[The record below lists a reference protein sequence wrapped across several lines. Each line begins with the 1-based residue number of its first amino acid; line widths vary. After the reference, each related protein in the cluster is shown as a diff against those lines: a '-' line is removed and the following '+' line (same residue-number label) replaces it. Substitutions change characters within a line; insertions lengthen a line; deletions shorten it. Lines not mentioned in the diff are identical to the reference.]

1 MQIVVTAFLDE
12 SRALVEE
19 SLRLVDDYQH
29 KQPDFPARLVDW
41 LRRAEET
48 LKKHRRSQLA
58 PLSAL
63 RARALAAIAG
73 VQEGTESAA
82 RRLQARKQTAGAC
95 ALLLGQAQDL
105 LHEAQAALEPRR
117 DEAARLIQQILQI
130 LIQNGLLPALLDA
143 ASGRPAERLALVWQ
157 ACQTRP
163 EVANGARQ
171 VLGLVAWADALRLI
185 DETLDAW
192 RL

>member
-73 VQEGTESAA
+73 VHEGAESAA

-130 LIQNGLLPALLDA
+130 LIQNGLLSALLDA

-171 VLGLVAWADALRLI
+171 VQGLVAWADALRLI

>member
-19 SLRLVDDYQH
+19 SMRLVDLYQDKH
-29 KQPDFPARLVDW
+29 PDFQDRLVGW

-48 LKKHRRSQLA
+48 LKKHRRSQLG

-63 RARALAAIAG
+63 RARALAALAG
-73 VQEGTESAA
+73 VHEGVDPAA

-95 ALLLGQAQDL
+95 ALLLGQAQGL
-105 LHEAQAALEPRR
+105 LYEAQAALEPKR
-117 DEAARLIQQILQI
+117 DEAARLLQQMLQI
-130 LIQNGLLPALLDA
+130 LLQGGVLPPLLA
-143 ASGRPAERLALVWQ
+143 AAGPAERLALVWQ

-171 VLGLVAWADALRLI
+171 ILGLVAWADALRLI

>member
-1 MQIVVTAFLDE
+1 MQIVVTACLDE
-12 SRALVEE
+12 ARALVEE
-19 SLRLVDDYQH
+19 STRLVDLYQDKH
-29 KQPDFPARLVDW
+29 PDFPVRLVDW

-48 LKKHRRSQLA
+48 LKQHRRTQLG
-58 PLSAL
+58 PMSAL
-63 RARALAAIAG
+63 RARALATIAG
-73 VQEGTESAA
+73 VHEGADPVA
-82 RRLQARKQTAGAC
+82 RRLQARKQSAGAC
-95 ALLLGQAQDL
+95 ALLLGQAQGL
-105 LHEAQAALEPRR
+105 LHEVCAALEPKR
-117 DEAARLIQQILQI
+117 DEAARLLQQMLQI
-130 LIQNGLLPALLDA
+130 LLQGGVLQPLLA
-143 ASGRPAERLALVWQ
+143 AAPGSAERLALVWQ

>member
-1 MQIVVTAFLDE
+1 MQIVVTACLDE
-12 SRALVEE
+12 ARALVEE
-19 SLRLVDDYQH
+19 STRLVDLYQD
-29 KQPDFPARLVDW
+29 KSPDFPERLVDW
-41 LRRAEET
+41 LRRVEQM
-48 LKKHRRSQLA
+48 LKQHRRSQLA

-63 RARALAAIAG
+63 RARALAEIAG
-73 VQEGTESAA
+73 VHEGAEPAA

-95 ALLLGQAQDL
+95 ALLLGQAQGL
-105 LHEAQAALEPRR
+105 LHEVCAVLEPKR
-117 DEAARLIQQILQI
+117 DEAARLIQQMLQI
-130 LIQNGLLPALLDA
+130 LFQAGVLQSLLA
-143 ASGRPAERLALVWQ
+143 AVSGSAERLALIWQ

-171 VLGLVAWADALRLI
+171 ILGLVAWADALRLI

>member
-1 MQIVVTAFLDE
+1 MQIVVTACLDE
-12 SRALVEE
+12 ARALVEE
-19 SLRLVDDYQH
+19 STRLVDLYQD
-29 KQPDFPARLVDW
+29 KRPDFPVRLVDW

-48 LKKHRRSQLA
+48 LKQHRRTQLGSM
-58 PLSAL
+58 SAL

-73 VQEGTESAA
+73 VHEGGEPAA
-82 RRLQARKQTAGAC
+82 RRLQARRQTAGAC
-95 ALLLGQAQDL
+95 ALLLGQAQGL
-105 LHEAQAALEPRR
+105 LHEVCAALEPKR
-117 DEAARLIQQILQI
+117 DEAARLLQQMLQI
-130 LIQNGLLPALLDA
+130 LLQGGVLQPLLA
-143 ASGRPAERLALVWQ
+143 AAPGPAERLALVWQ

-171 VLGLVAWADALRLI
+171 ILGLVAWADALRLI

>member
-73 VQEGTESAA
+73 VYEGAESAA

>member
-12 SRALVEE
+12 SQALVEE
-19 SLRLVDDYQH
+19 STRLVDLYQDKH
-29 KQPDFPARLVDW
+29 PDFPQRLIGW

-48 LKKHRRSQLA
+48 LRQYRRSQLA
-58 PLSAL
+58 PMSAL
-63 RARALAAIAG
+63 RARALAAVAG
-73 VQEGTESAA
+73 VHDGADPAA

-95 ALLLGQAQDL
+95 ALLLGQAQGL
-105 LHEAQAALEPRR
+105 LHEAQAVLEPKR
-117 DEAARLIQQILQI
+117 DEAARLIQQMLQI
-130 LIQNGLLPALLDA
+130 LLQAAVLQPLLAA
-143 ASGRPAERLALVWQ
+143 ASGPAERLALVWQ

-171 VLGLVAWADALRLI
+171 ILGLVAWADALRLI

>member
-12 SRALVEE
+12 SQALVEE
-19 SLRLVDDYQH
+19 STRLVDLYQH
-29 KQPDFPARLVDW
+29 KQPDFPDRLIDW
-41 LRRAEET
+41 LRRAEEA
-48 LKKHRRSQLA
+48 LKRHRRSQLA

-73 VQEGTESAA
+73 LHEGADAPA

-105 LHEAQAALEPRR
+105 LHGAQAALEPRR
-117 DEAARLIQQILQI
+117 DEAARLIQQMLQI
-130 LIQNGLLPALLDA
+130 LIQNGLLQALLDA
-143 ASGRPAERLALVWQ
+143 APGPAERLALVWQ
-157 ACQTRP
+157 SCQTRP

-192 RL
+192 WL

>member
-73 VQEGTESAA
+73 VHEGAESAA

-171 VLGLVAWADALRLI
+171 VLGLVEIGRAHV
-185 DETLDAW
+185 
-192 RL
+192 

>member
-19 SLRLVDDYQH
+19 SLRLVDLYQDKH
-29 KQPDFPARLVDW
+29 PGFPQRLIDW

-73 VQEGTESAA
+73 VHEGADVPA

>member
-12 SRALVEE
+12 SQALVEE
-19 SLRLVDDYQH
+19 STRLVDLYQH
-29 KQPDFPARLVDW
+29 KQPDFPDRLVDW
-41 LRRAEET
+41 LRRCEDL
-48 LKKHRRSQLA
+48 LKRHRRSQLA

-73 VQEGTESAA
+73 VHESAESAA

-95 ALLLGQAQDL
+95 ALLLGQAQGL

-117 DEAARLIQQILQI
+117 DEAARLIQQMLQI
-130 LIQNGLLPALLDA
+130 LIQNGLLQALLDA
-143 ASGRPAERLALVWQ
+143 ATGPAERLSRVWL

-185 DETLDAW
+185 DQTLDAW

>member
-19 SLRLVDDYQH
+19 STLLVDLYQDKH
-29 KQPDFPARLVDW
+29 PDFPQRLIGW

-48 LKKHRRSQLA
+48 LKRHRRSQLA
-58 PLSAL
+58 PMSAL

-73 VQEGTESAA
+73 VHESADPAAA

-95 ALLLGQAQDL
+95 ALLLGQAQGL
-105 LHEAQAALEPRR
+105 LHEAQAALEPKR
-117 DEAARLIQQILQI
+117 DEAARLIQQMLQI
-130 LIQNGLLPALLDA
+130 LLQAAVLPPLLA
-143 ASGRPAERLALVWQ
+143 AAHGPAERLTLVWQ

-171 VLGLVAWADALRLI
+171 ILGLVAWADALRLI

>member
-12 SRALVEE
+12 SRALVEA
-19 SLRLVDDYQH
+19 STRLVDLYQH
-29 KQPDFPARLVDW
+29 QQPDFPDRLVDW
-41 LRRAEET
+41 LRRAEDL
-48 LKKHRRSQLA
+48 LKRHRLGQLA

-73 VQEGTESAA
+73 MHEGAEPAA

-95 ALLLGQAQDL
+95 ALLLGQAQGL

-117 DEAARLIQQILQI
+117 DEAARLIQQMLQI
-130 LIQNGLLPALLDA
+130 LLQSGMLPALLDA
-143 ASGRPAERLALVWQ
+143 APGPAERLARVWQ
-157 ACQTRP
+157 VCQTRV

>member
-73 VQEGTESAA
+73 VHEGAESAA

-157 ACQTRP
+157 ACPTRP

-171 VLGLVAWADALRLI
+171 VRGRVAGADALRLI

>member
-12 SRALVEE
+12 SQALVEE
-19 SLRLVDDYQH
+19 STRLVDLYQH
-29 KQPDFPARLVDW
+29 KQPDFPDRLVDW
-41 LRRAEET
+41 LRRAEDL
-48 LKKHRRSQLA
+48 LKRHRRSQLA

-73 VQEGTESAA
+73 MHEGTEPAA

-95 ALLLGQAQDL
+95 ALLLGQAQGL
-105 LHEAQAALEPRR
+105 LHEAQAALEPKR
-117 DEAARLIQQILQI
+117 DEAARLIQQMLQI
-130 LIQNGLLPALLDA
+130 LIQNGLLQALLDA
-143 ASGRPAERLALVWQ
+143 APGPAERLALVWQ
-157 ACQTRP
+157 ACQTRA

-171 VLGLVAWADALRLI
+171 VLALVAWADALRLI

>member
-58 PLSAL
+58 LLSAL

-73 VQEGTESAA
+73 VHEGAESAA

>member
-12 SRALVEE
+12 SRALLEE
-19 SLRLVDDYQH
+19 SMRLVDLYQDKH
-29 KQPDFPARLVDW
+29 PDFPLRLIDW
-41 LRRAEET
+41 LRCAEET
-48 LKKHRRSQLA
+48 LKKHRRSQLG

-63 RARALAAIAG
+63 RARALAALAG
-73 VQEGTESAA
+73 VHEGADPAA

-95 ALLLGQAQDL
+95 ALLLGQAQGL

-117 DEAARLIQQILQI
+117 DEAMRLIQQMLQI
-130 LIQNGLLPALLDA
+130 LLQGGVLQPLLA
-143 ASGRPAERLALVWQ
+143 AGPVERLALVWQ

-171 VLGLVAWADALRLI
+171 ILGLVAWADALRLI

>member
-29 KQPDFPARLVDW
+29 KQPDFPDRLVDW

-73 VQEGTESAA
+73 VHEGADAPA

-95 ALLLGQAQDL
+95 ARLLGQAQDL

-143 ASGRPAERLALVWQ
+143 ASGRPAERLSLVWQ

-171 VLGLVAWADALRLI
+171 VLGLVAWADALRLL

>member
-12 SRALVEE
+12 SQALVEAAT
-19 SLRLVDDYQH
+19 RLVDLYQH
-29 KQPDFPARLVDW
+29 KQPDFPDRLIDW
-41 LRRAEET
+41 LRRAEDL
-48 LKKHRRSQLA
+48 LKRYRRSQLA
-58 PLSAL
+58 PLTAL

-73 VQEGTESAA
+73 VHEGAESAA

-95 ALLLGQAQDL
+95 ALLLGQAQGL

-117 DEAARLIQQILQI
+117 DEAARLIQQMLQI
-130 LIQNGLLPALLDA
+130 LIQNGLLQALLDA
-143 ASGRPAERLALVWQ
+143 APGAAERLALVWQ
-157 ACQTRP
+157 VCQTRA

-185 DETLDAW
+185 DETLHAW

>member
-12 SRALVEE
+12 SQALVEE
-19 SLRLVDDYQH
+19 STRLVDDYQH
-29 KQPDFPARLVDW
+29 KQPDFPDRLVDW
-41 LRRAEET
+41 LRRAEDM
-48 LKKHRRSQLA
+48 LKRHRRRQLA
-58 PLSAL
+58 PLAAL
-63 RARALAAIAG
+63 RARALTAIAG
-73 VQEGTESAA
+73 VHEGADAPA
-82 RRLQARKQTAGAC
+82 RRQQARKQTAGAC
-95 ALLLGQAQDL
+95 ALLLGQAQGL
-105 LHEAQAALEPRR
+105 LHEAQAMVEPRR
-117 DEAARLIQQILQI
+117 DEAARLIQQMLQI
-130 LIQNGLLPALLDA
+130 LIQNGLLQALLDA
-143 ASGRPAERLALVWQ
+143 APGPAERLALVWQ

>member
-1 MQIVVTAFLDE
+1 MQIVVTACLDE
-12 SRALVEE
+12 ARALVEE
-19 SLRLVDDYQH
+19 STRLVDLYQDKH
-29 KQPDFPARLVDW
+29 PDFPVRLVDW

-48 LKKHRRSQLA
+48 LKQHRRSQLG
-58 PLSAL
+58 PMSAL

-73 VQEGTESAA
+73 VHESADATA

-95 ALLLGQAQDL
+95 ALLLGQAQGL
-105 LHEAQAALEPRR
+105 LHEACAALEPKR
-117 DEAARLIQQILQI
+117 DEAARLIQQMLQI
-130 LIQNGLLPALLDA
+130 LLQGGVLQPLLA
-143 ASGRPAERLALVWQ
+143 AATGPAERLALVWQ

-171 VLGLVAWADALRLI
+171 ILGLVAWADALRLI

>member
-12 SRALVEE
+12 LQALVEE
-19 SLRLVDDYQH
+19 STRLVDGYQH
-29 KQPDFPARLVDW
+29 KQPDFPDRLVDW
-41 LRRAEET
+41 LRRAEDL
-48 LKKHRRSQLA
+48 LKRHRRSQLA

-73 VQEGTESAA
+73 VHEGAESAA

-95 ALLLGQAQDL
+95 ALLLGQAQGL

-117 DEAARLIQQILQI
+117 DEAARLIQQMLQI
-130 LIQNGLLPALLDA
+130 LIQNGLLQALLDA
-143 ASGRPAERLALVWQ
+143 APGAAERLALVWQ
-157 ACQTRP
+157 VCQTRA

-185 DETLDAW
+185 DETLHAW

>member
-12 SRALVEE
+12 SQALVEE
-19 SLRLVDDYQH
+19 STRLVDLYQH
-29 KQPDFPARLVDW
+29 KQPDFPDRLIDW
-41 LRRAEET
+41 LRRAEEA
-48 LKKHRRSQLA
+48 LKRHRRSQLA

-73 VQEGTESAA
+73 LHEGADAPA

-105 LHEAQAALEPRR
+105 LHGAQAALEPRR
-117 DEAARLIQQILQI
+117 DEAARLIQQMLQI
-130 LIQNGLLPALLDA
+130 LIQNGLLQALLDA
-143 ASGRPAERLALVWQ
+143 APGPAERLALVWQ

-192 RL
+192 WL

>member
-12 SRALVEE
+12 SQALVEE
-19 SLRLVDDYQH
+19 STRLVDLYQDKH
-29 KQPDFPARLVDW
+29 PDFPVRLVDW

-48 LKKHRRSQLA
+48 LRQHRRSQLA

-73 VQEGTESAA
+73 VHEGADPVA

-95 ALLLGQAQDL
+95 ALLLGQAQGL

-117 DEAARLIQQILQI
+117 DEAARLIQQMLQI
-130 LIQNGLLPALLDA
+130 LLQAAVLPPLLA
-143 ASGRPAERLALVWQ
+143 AAHGPAERLTLVWQ

-171 VLGLVAWADALRLI
+171 ILGLVAWADALRLI

>member
-73 VQEGTESAA
+73 VHEGAESAA

-163 EVANGARQ
+163 EGANGARP
-171 VLGLVAWADALRLI
+171 VRGRVAWADALRLI

>member
-1 MQIVVTAFLDE
+1 MQIVVTACLDE
-12 SRALVEE
+12 VRALVEE
-19 SLRLVDDYQH
+19 STRLVDLYQD
-29 KQPDFPARLVDW
+29 KSSEFPERLVAW
-41 LRRAEET
+41 LRRAEAT
-48 LKKHRRSQLA
+48 LKQHRRSQLG

-73 VQEGTESAA
+73 MHEGSDPAA

-105 LHEAQAALEPRR
+105 LHQVCAALEPKR
-117 DEAARLIQQILQI
+117 DEAARLLQQMLQI
-130 LIQNGLLPALLDA
+130 LLQGGVLLPLLA
-143 ASGRPAERLALVWQ
+143 AAQGPAERLARVWQ

>member
-12 SRALVEE
+12 SQALVEE
-19 SLRLVDDYQH
+19 SIRLVDLYQDKH
-29 KQPDFPARLVDW
+29 PDFPQRLIGW
-41 LRRAEET
+41 LRRAEAT
-48 LKKHRRSQLA
+48 LRQHRRSQLA

-63 RARALAAIAG
+63 RARALAAVAG
-73 VQEGTESAA
+73 VHEGADPAA

-95 ALLLGQAQDL
+95 ALLLGQAQGL
-105 LHEAQAALEPRR
+105 LHEAQAALEPKR
-117 DEAARLIQQILQI
+117 DEAARLIQQMLQI
-130 LIQNGLLPALLDA
+130 LLQGGVLQPLLAQ
-143 ASGRPAERLALVWQ
+143 ASGPAERLTLVWQ

-171 VLGLVAWADALRLI
+171 ILGLVAWADALRLI